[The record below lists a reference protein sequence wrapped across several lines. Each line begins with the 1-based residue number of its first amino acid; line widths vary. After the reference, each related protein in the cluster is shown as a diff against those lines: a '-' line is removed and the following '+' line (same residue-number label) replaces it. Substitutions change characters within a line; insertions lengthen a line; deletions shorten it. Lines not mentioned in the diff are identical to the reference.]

1 MTTKDMWKEH
11 VVRILPYKTAL
22 LWYIWSERYAN
33 EDMLHQHAAA
43 TLSKRAPSG
52 DAKGECHRKS
62 HL

>member
-1 MTTKDMWKEH
+1 MTTKDRWKAH

-22 LWYIWSERYAN
+22 LRYIWSEGYAN

-43 TLSKRAPSG
+43 TLGKRVPSG
-52 DAKGECHRKS
+52 DAKGEHHRKN